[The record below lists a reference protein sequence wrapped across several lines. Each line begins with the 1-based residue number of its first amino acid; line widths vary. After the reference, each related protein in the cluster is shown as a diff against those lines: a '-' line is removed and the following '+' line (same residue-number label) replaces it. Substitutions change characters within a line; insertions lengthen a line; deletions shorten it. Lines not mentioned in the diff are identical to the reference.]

1 MPSGRS
7 APRHDRPR
15 SRVWRATGA
24 LPFPGRGRLGALA
37 RTAIYTVVAAPSA
50 AGFINSPVLFDGGNV
65 AIDVQLACQGDRLVD
80 LE

>member
-1 MPSGRS
+1 M
-7 APRHDRPR
+7 
-15 SRVWRATGA
+15 
-24 LPFPGRGRLGALA
+24 A